1 MHGEKDDIKQSS
13 CRLHICHLQA
23 VFNMLYTEYIA
34 ITYTA
39 SFNFMKISF
48 VRPFLLALI
57 IIAGLAVVGTINKKS
72 YSLSLTRVSV
82 TLSTSRLSFKGAL
95 TTGNTA
101 LSSVAYI
108 NTTQGARPST
118 SASQLMEGDIVAVG
132 ESNSL
137 GSYTVASTSA
147 HNLMYLTTALAAGD
161 ADTGDDV
168 ISSVSASMTV
178 KFTTANAI
186 ANGRFRILVP
196 AEATDGISTDGIP
209 DVNRWDGGFNNVSPN
224 IAATVTCPSDV
235 GATYD
240 FVTGVAS
247 RSAVTIGTTEYH
259 SFECAYSG
267 TGAVGTDFDG
277 GNPAG
282 GTDAGVFTINN
293 LINPAPAITHT
304 IGIADTPRIIIQH
317 HNNQFQTVDQTTV
330 AVGLIES
337 VKVTASVAP
346 QITFQIIGV
355 PSGTSGLCDTSS
367 TTVSTTPNVIPLGD
381 LLISSFTTAAQGLSV
396 STNAANGYAVTVRE
410 NDQLGRNG
418 GPGDLCDADPGDSS
432 VLDPRTENASCIPDT
447 LGDGASTVPTGD
459 DMTHTAPA
467 EWSSTTY
474 KGFAYSLED
483 VNSVAG
489 MSEAFQFNT
498 LGGNCDGTGNCYK
511 QFADAENSEAAEPIF
526 SSIVPADNHN
536 LYICYKAVIGN
547 IQAAGDYENYLTF
560 VATATF

>member
-1 MHGEKDDIKQSS
+1 
-13 CRLHICHLQA
+13 
-23 VFNMLYTEYIA
+23 
-34 ITYTA
+34 
-39 SFNFMKISF
+39 MKMSYA
-48 VRPFLLALI
+48 RPFLLVLI
-57 IIAGLAVVGTINKKS
+57 VIASLAVVGTLNKKP
-72 YSLSLTRVSV
+72 YSLSLTSVSV

-101 LSSVAYI
+101 LSSIAYI
-108 NTTQGARPST
+108 NTTQGAYPST
-118 SASQLMEGDIVAVG
+118 SASQLMEGDVVRVG
-132 ESNSL
+132 EAGSL
-137 GSYTVASTSA
+137 GSYTIASTSA

-168 ISSVSASMTV
+168 ISSVSANLTV

-186 ANGRFRILVP
+186 ANGRFRILIP
-196 AEATDGISTDGIP
+196 AESTDALSTDGIP
-209 DVNRWDGGFNNVSPN
+209 DVSKWDGGFNNASPN
-224 IAATVTCPSDV
+224 IAATVTCPADV
-235 GATYD
+235 AATYD
-240 FVTGVAS
+240 FVTGTAT
-247 RSAVTIGTTEYH
+247 RSATTIGTTEYH

-267 TGAVGTDFDG
+267 NGAVGTPFDAVTNG
-277 GNPAG
+277 A
-282 GTDAGVFTINN
+282 FTISN
-293 LINPAPAITHT
+293 LINPAPGITHT

-355 PSGTSGLCDTSS
+355 ASGTSGLCDTSS

-396 STNAANGYAVTVRE
+396 STNAVNGYAVTVRE

-418 GPGDLCDADPGDSS
+418 GACAGDTGDSS
-432 VLDPRTENASCIPDT
+432 AVDPRTENASCIPDT
-447 LGDGASTVPTGD
+447 LGDGAATGGTGD
-459 DMTHTAPA
+459 DMTHAAPA
-467 EWSSTTY
+467 EWSATNY
-474 KGFAYSLED
+474 KGFAYTLED

-489 MSEAFQFNT
+489 MTEAFEYNT
-498 LGGNCDGTGNCYK
+498 NSGNCDGTGNCYK
-511 QFADAENSEAAEPIF
+511 QFADTESAEAAQTIF
-526 SSIVPADNHN
+526 SSTIPADNHN